1 MEVEQSTGQSN
12 RKVGDVLVLGGGY
25 THHRALTT
33 STGGPE
39 NRSKLPGKRTRINY
53 GPNQGGLA

>member
-12 RKVGDVLVLGGGY
+12 REVGDVLVLAGGY
-25 THHRALTT
+25 THNRVLTT
-33 STGGPE
+33 SAGGAE
-39 NRSKLPGKRTRINY
+39 NRSKLRGKRTRINY